1 MILAVDIGNSTV
13 VMGLINNS
21 ELIASRKTVT
31 DISELEVNYKE
42 EIKTLLK
49 SHSISESKI
58 EGAIISSV
66 VPLLTDILKEAVSDI
81 FKLEPITVNS
91 ESITG
96 IEIITD
102 NPSQLGSDRIA
113 DATAGINEYGAPLM
127 IVDMGTATTIS
138 IINQDKQF
146 LGGLILPGVRTSLN
160 SLINNTSQ
168 LPRIKLGTPS
178 ERIIGTN
185 TVSSIENGIVYG
197 TAAQIDGLIQRISDE
212 LDFDP
217 KIIATGGNAGAVIPY
232 CKSKIIYDKNLLLK
246 GLYVIYKNETEE
258 VKC

>member
-1 MILAVDIGNSTV
+1 MILAVDIGSSTV

-66 VPLLTDILKEAVSDI
+66 VPLLTDILREAVCDI

-96 IEIITD
+96 IDIITD

-246 GLYVIYKNETEE
+246 GLYIIYKNEKEE

>member
-113 DATAGINEYGAPLM
+113 DATAGINEYGAPLV
-127 IVDMGTATTIS
+127 IIDMGTATTVS
-138 IINQDKQF
+138 VINPQNQF

-246 GLYVIYKNETEE
+246 GLYIIYKNEKEE

>member
-66 VPLLTDILKEAVSDI
+66 VPLLTDILREAVCDI

-96 IEIITD
+96 IDIITD

-113 DATAGINEYGAPLM
+113 DATAGINEYGAPLV
-127 IVDMGTATTIS
+127 IIDMGTATTIS

-197 TAAQIDGLIQRISDE
+197 TAAQIEGLIQRISDE

>member
-1 MILAVDIGNSTV
+1 MIFAVDIGNSTV
-13 VMGLINNS
+13 VMGLMNNS
-21 ELIASRKTVT
+21 GLIASKKTVT

-49 SHSISESKI
+49 THNISECKI

-81 FKLEPITVNS
+81 FKIEPITVCS
-91 ESITG
+91 GSIAG
-96 IEIITD
+96 IEIVTD
-102 NPSQLGSDRIA
+102 NPQQLGSDRIA
-113 DATAGINEYGAPLM
+113 DAAAGIKEYGAPL
-127 IVDMGTATTIS
+127 IIIDMGTATTIS
-138 IINQDKQF
+138 VINQDKKF

-197 TAAQIDGLIQRISDE
+197 TAAQIDGLIQRLVDE
-212 LDFDP
+212 IGFEP

-232 CKSKIIYDKNLLLK
+232 CKSKIIYDKYLLLK
-246 GLYVIYKNETEE
+246 GLYIIYQNEKEE
-258 VKC
+258 MKC

>member
-1 MILAVDIGNSTV
+1 M
-13 VMGLINNS
+13 
-21 ELIASRKTVT
+21 T

-66 VPLLTDILKEAVSDI
+66 VPLLTDILREAVCDI

-96 IEIITD
+96 IDIITD

-113 DATAGINEYGAPLM
+113 DATAGINEYGAPLV
-127 IVDMGTATTIS
+127 IIDMGTATTIS

>member
-66 VPLLTDILKEAVSDI
+66 VPLLTDILREAVCDI

-96 IEIITD
+96 IDIITD

-113 DATAGINEYGAPLM
+113 DATAGINEYGAPLV
-127 IVDMGTATTIS
+127 IIDMGTATTIS

-246 GLYVIYKNETEE
+246 GLYIIYKNETEE